1 MSNIKVSQ
9 LPQGTV
15 PLSGGE
21 QIPLVQA
28 GQTVKINPGGLFNGA
43 DLSLSINVPISRA
56 IGILDLSHGGTGGSV
71 RADAFINLAPEQSP
85 STVGCVLTSNG
96 QNISWQAIPPG
107 QQITLGGSPINGISL
122 ALTSPEVLS
131 LSGGIDLTSVS
142 STLAGGVANLLSVVN
157 GGVPTVTGVPD
168 SYVLTALSGQYS
180 WEAPEGGGG
189 GVPSATGV
197 TNGWV
202 LTANAG
208 AYDWAQPPAAP
219 NIGTTLTTIQYVPFG
234 SGGVG
239 TSAYAGNIAIGDS
252 VLSSNTSGINNIG
265 IGTNALNALVSTNS
279 NLAIGNQA
287 AAVFKGS
294 GSLFIGP
301 GAGSSWLSG
310 INNVVIGA
318 FSGIAQDLNLTTAS
332 NMFIVANA
340 SGQII
345 QAFDASGN
353 IYIGYGTQYTNSA
366 IPAGLNNTI
375 IGNGAGS
382 ELTTGSLNTVLG
394 TLAGDVLGTGR
405 SNTFIGQ
412 QAGSLV
418 TSGSGHVI
426 IGTFGGVSKMS
437 EVQNPINL
445 NNVSNNII
453 FSDGSFHLRGMFDEN
468 GSFFVGSTPGTV
480 TGRTVFSKFFI
491 RSLGSFDSTFPY
503 GTGSL
508 EACNSVCVSA
518 GTNLPTPDT
527 FMPCIRG
534 YYEFL
539 ATDNKTIRRVNCG
552 SVAVKFKEPHSTG
565 MGFTQPLGNAMLAN
579 NATPLEG
586 SGEFFDS
593 LQPKSWGAGSDSGS
607 TVGFLAQDLEEQF
620 SRYVMKTE
628 DLSGLNGEPDPME
641 VCVFNT
647 EVFTYLI
654 AEIKS
659 LRARL
664 LRAGL

>member
-1 MSNIKVSQ
+1 MSNIKISQ
-9 LPQGTV
+9 LPQGST
-15 PLSGGE
+15 PLLGTE
-21 QIPLVQA
+21 LIPIVQQQ
-28 GQTVKINPGGLFNGA
+28 QTVRINISALFNQT
-43 DLSLSINVPISRA
+43 SLINCINIPMGQA

-142 STLAGGVANLLSVVN
+142 STLTGGVANLLPVVN

-234 SGGVG
+234 SGGLG
-239 TSAYAGNIAIGDS
+239 TSAYAGNIAIGNS
-252 VLSSNTSGINNIG
+252 VLSSNTSGTNNIG

-310 INNVVIGA
+310 TNNVVIGA
-318 FSGIAQDLNLTTAS
+318 FSGIAQDLDLTTAS

-340 SGQII
+340 SGNII
-345 QAFDASGN
+345 QVFDSSGN
-353 IYIGYGTQYTNSA
+353 IYIGRGTKYTNSA
-366 IPAGLNNTI
+366 IPIGIRNTI

-382 ELTTGSLNTVLG
+382 EITTGSGNTVLG
-394 TLAGDVLGTGR
+394 SLAGDYLDVGHG
-405 SNTFIGQ
+405 NTFLGQ
-412 QAGSLV
+412 YSGSLV
-418 TSGSGHVI
+418 NSGSGHVI
-426 IGTFGGVSKMS
+426 LGAFRGISAQTDLH
-437 EVQNPINL
+437 NPINL

-453 FSDGSFHLRGMFDEN
+453 FSDGSFNQRGMFDEN

-480 TGRTVFSKFFI
+480 TGRAVFSKFFI
-491 RSLGSFDSTFPY
+491 RRLGSFDSTFPY
-503 GTGSL
+503 GTGSQ

-518 GTNLPTPDT
+518 GTHLPTPDT

-534 YYEFL
+534 YYEFF
-539 ATDNKTIRRVNCG
+539 NPNNTIRRVNCG
-552 SVAVKFKEPHSTG
+552 SVAVKFKDPHSTG

-593 LQPKSWGAGSDSGS
+593 LQPKSWDTGGDSGS

-620 SRYVMKTE
+620 PRYVMKTE